1 MLPDMARRS
10 RALVGL
16 TDEERSIL
24 REWTRKGKSEN
35 RLVERARVILLADE
49 GRTNQQ
55 IATQLHTRTARVSK
69 WRQRFA
75 AHRLAGLQDA
85 ARSGRPSK
93 YDESTEKR
101 VLQLLDEKPP
111 KGYSQWNGSLLA
123 ERLGDVNKAQV
134 WRVLR
139 HRDICLQRRRSW
151 CISTDPEFGPKAA
164 DVVGLYL
171 NPPENAL
178 VLSVD
183 EKPSI
188 QALERAQGYLRLPDG
203 KAVNG
208 FSHCY
213 KRHGTTTLFAA
224 LEITT
229 GLVKT
234 AHYPRRRRREF
245 LDFMNEIVAAHPGRE
260 IHVVLDNL
268 NTHKPKKDRWLK
280 VHPNVHFHFIPTY
293 SSWLNQ
299 IECWFSILSRQAL
312 RGASFTSPQ
321 QLRRAID
328 DFVSAYNEKAAPFE
342 WKKAVVFSSAPKH
355 KYSDLCN

>member
-1 MLPDMARRS
+1 MVRRKT
-10 RALVGL
+10 ALVRL
-16 TDEERSIL
+16 SEDERTTL
-24 REWTRKGKSEN
+24 RDWTRKGKSEN

-55 IATQLHTRTARVSK
+55 IARQLHTRTARVSK

-75 AHRLAGLQDA
+75 ANRLAGLQDA
-85 ARSGRPSK
+85 ARSGKPAK
-93 YDESTEKR
+93 YDEVTEKR
-101 VLQLLDEKPP
+101 VLQLLDEAPP
-111 KGYSQWNGSLLA
+111 KGYAQWNGNLLA
-123 ERLGDVNKAQV
+123 ERLGDVSKTQV

-139 HRDICLQRRRSW
+139 RRDICLQRRRSW

-188 QALERAQGYLRLPDG
+188 QALERAQGYLRLPNG

-224 LEITT
+224 LEVTT

-234 AHYPRRRRREF
+234 GHYPRRRRREF
-245 LDFMNEIVAAHPGRE
+245 LDFMNEVVDAHPGRE

-268 NTHKPKKDRWLK
+268 NTHKPKDDRWLK
-280 VHPNVHFHFIPTY
+280 RHPKVHFHFIPTY

-321 QLRRAID
+321 QLRKAID
-328 DFVSAYNEKAAPFE
+328 DFVAVYNEAAAPFE
-342 WKKAVVFSSAPKH
+342 WKKAVVFPSRPKSTLIYET
-355 KYSDLCN
+355 KY